1 MVRACD
7 VDEFAPRHG
16 YFTLA
21 FSQLSWLFSHGVSE
35 RPCAP
40 TTKLVSVRRFGDG
53 HGGAAAGAEEHPL
66 GAGSLP

>member
-16 YFTLA
+16 YFTL
-21 FSQLSWLFSHGVSE
+21 WLFSRGVSE